1 MRRPRRH
8 WTRELTSAVNWT
20 LSPWVDK
27 GDNGKGRLSQFR
39 LLLFLFG
46 LAYVW
51 HWPEAH
57 SWEGVALAAVIIFAL
72 PIRDLFGK
80 VPVSE
85 AMGALRAVF
94 EAMMSKQMSGIGKP
108 SGHVYSEEEK

>member
-1 MRRPRRH
+1 MRPRRH
-8 WTRELTSAVNWT
+8 WRRELTSAVNWT

-39 LLLFLFG
+39 LLLTLFG
-46 LAYVW
+46 MAYVW
-51 HWPEAH
+51 HWPVTH
-57 SWEGVALAAVIIFAL
+57 SWEGAALAGVIIFAL

-94 EAMMSKQMSGIGKP
+94 EAMMSKKMGVVERYSRGT
-108 SGHVYSEEEK
+108 YSEEEK